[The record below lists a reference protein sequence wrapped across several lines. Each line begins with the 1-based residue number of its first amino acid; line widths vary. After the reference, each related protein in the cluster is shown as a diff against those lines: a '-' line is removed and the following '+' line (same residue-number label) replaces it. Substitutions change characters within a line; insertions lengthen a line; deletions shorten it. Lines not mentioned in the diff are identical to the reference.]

1 MTDLTD
7 VYNNLLQSTYCVTAR
22 SKPLYYT
29 FFKPLIEK
37 YLADTTKN
45 YHIYVSTDNS
55 LSYQAVWPSHTRLHY
70 VSDDF
75 VPTTVPN
82 NANTIYFF
90 HKKEKHTKEQQL
102 ALAEYVDKHPTMKY
116 IYVGNVDSLL
126 PFIRIKLFHYYL
138 HFEICKSRWGRVRTG
153 NIVSWKISGRMGRS
167 YYNQEEKKKK
177 ATKPLYL
184 YDHFLMHDF
193 RLDESKSYKFN
204 KKLYIPKKK
213 PIVQV
218 PVHTD
223 APTNTSENT
232 PPTTAKPQVVI
243 KYIYATNHTGG
254 GNYLVMPDGK
264 KENYNKL
271 AEKYANIDLIE
282 V

>member
-7 VYNNLLQSTYCVTAR
+7 VYDKLLGSTYCVTAR
-22 SKPLYYT
+22 SKPLYYI

-45 YHIYVSTDNS
+45 YQIYVSADDS
-55 LSYQAVWPSHTRLHY
+55 LAYQSVWPSHARLHY

-75 VPTTVPN
+75 VPSTVLEN
-82 NANTIYFF
+82 GNTIYFF

-102 ALAEYVDKHPTMKY
+102 ALVEYIDAHPTMKY
-116 IYVGNVDSLL
+116 IYVGNVASLL

-138 HFEICKSRWGRVRTG
+138 HFEICKSRWGRVHTG
-153 NIVSWKISGRMGRS
+153 NIVRWKISSRVS
-167 YYNQEEKKKK
+167 HIYYNQEEKKKK
-177 ATKPLYL
+177 TTKPLNL
-184 YDHFLMHDF
+184 YDYFIMHDF
-193 RLDESKSYKFN
+193 QLDESKSYKFN
-204 KKLYIPKKK
+204 KKLYTPKKK
-213 PIVQV
+213 PIIQV
-218 PVHTD
+218 PIHAD
-223 APTNTSENT
+223 APVNTSANIAGAPE
-232 PPTTAKPQVVI
+232 KPKVVI

-254 GNYLVMPDGK
+254 NCLVMPDGK

-271 AEKYANIDLIE
+271 TEKYGNIDLIE